1 MEKKIINFI
10 KKNKLIPDET
20 KTVYVAV
27 SGGAD
32 SMALLAFMHKNIDKD
47 IVAVHVN
54 HGIRGESAD
63 RDEEFVRN
71 YCAQNDIPVIVHNAR
86 DAGIKV
92 PENASEDWARNLRY
106 NFFKTLDNTNSVIA
120 TAHTL
125 SDQTETVL
133 FRLARGCGLKGL
145 CGIPVKRNNFI
156 RPFLCITRTETEKLS
171 EMYGTSYVTDET
183 NLSDDYNR
191 NKIRHHAVPVL
202 KEINPQ
208 VEQNIAKLCKRVEA
222 AEDFVASYACSML
235 KMFCYYHDIR
245 TKNWLSTS
253 SLAKEHPAVLSQI
266 LLQVFGNYD
275 IDETIMEELQ
285 ECILAQKDKYSESLL
300 GPEVLLYSR
309 VLSEKYTLMLTNK
322 VCGIRRKNEAIKPTA
337 DTPLVYGSWN
347 KTVRF
352 VRESYDDFV
361 NITQNDKHALA
372 YYLNGDRFPLE
383 TLTLTEKTDGDEFKP
398 ACRYKTKI
406 VKHMTQFSLAE
417 RLEVPILKNQQGEIL
432 YLYGTGFTDN
442 CLPNKDTKYIYHIIE
457 E

>member
-10 KKNKLIPDET
+10 KKNKLIPDEA

-54 HGIRGESAD
+54 HGIRGESAN

-86 DAGIKV
+86 DVGIKV
-92 PENASEDWARNLRY
+92 PENASEEWARNLRY
-106 NFFKTLDNTNSVIA
+106 DFFKTLDNTNSVIA

-208 VEQNIAKLCKRVEA
+208 VEQNIAKLCQRVEA
-222 AEDFVASYACSML
+222 AEDFVASYARSML

-309 VLSEKYTLMLTNK
+309 VLSDKHTLMLTNK

-372 YYLNGDRFPLE
+372 YYLDGDRFPLE